1 MKEVVIVSGKGG
13 VGKTS
18 VAAALAILFQE
29 KNLNLVALDAD
40 VDAPNL
46 ALLLSAKDD
55 ERVEDEIEVSEK
67 AFILADRC
75 IYCGQCVES
84 CSENA
89 IMQPDLEEPPIIIPY
104 LCEGCGKCA
113 IICPEE
119 AIEIRAVKGGKIINS
134 KNKANGF
141 TIITGQ
147 IAIGETGSGKIV
159 TEIKKRGREEA
170 QRVNADVLLVDGAPG
185 TGCPVIAAITGAN
198 YVIIITEP
206 TPSAMKAFERITY
219 IAQHFPLGIGLVI
232 NKSDLHEPSKAQ
244 ILEIA
249 RKNNVEVLGEIPLD
263 KNVPYSI
270 GQAEPIVTYAPESPA
285 AVALKLIAERL
296 LQSLRFS

>member
-1 MKEVVIVSGKGG
+1 MKEVVVVSGKGG

-18 VAAALAILFQE
+18 VVAALAILFQE
-29 KNLNLVALDAD
+29 NNLNLVALDAD

-46 ALLLSAKDD
+46 ALLLSAKDGK
-55 ERVEDEIEVSEK
+55 RVEDEIEVSEK
-67 AFILADRC
+67 AFILADDC
-75 IYCGQCVES
+75 VHCGQCVES
-84 CSENA
+84 CDEHA
-89 IMQPDLEEPPIIIPY
+89 IVQPDLEEPPIIIRY

-113 IICPEE
+113 VICPET

-134 KNKANGF
+134 KNNANGF
-141 TIITGQ
+141 PIITGQ

-159 TEIKKRGREEA
+159 TEIKKRGREAA
-170 QRVNADVLLVDGAPG
+170 QKVNADVLLVDGAPG

-198 YVIIITEP
+198 YVIIVTEP

-219 IAQHFPLGIGLVI
+219 IAQHFPLEIGLVI
-232 NKSDLHEPSKAQ
+232 NKSDLYEPSKAQ

-249 RKNNVEVLGEIPLD
+249 RNNSVEILGEIPLD

-270 GQAEPIVTYAPESPA
+270 AQAEPIVTYAPESPA
-285 AVALKLIAERL
+285 ASALKLIAERL

>member
-1 MKEVVIVSGKGG
+1 MKEVVVVSGKGG

-18 VAAALAILFQE
+18 VTAALAILFQE
-29 KNLNLVALDAD
+29 NNLSLVALDAD

-46 ALLLSAKDD
+46 ALLLSAKDGK
-55 ERVEDEIEVSEK
+55 RVEDEIEVSEK
-67 AFILADRC
+67 AFILADNC
-75 IYCGQCVES
+75 VHCGQCVES
-84 CSENA
+84 CDEHA
-89 IMQPDLEEPPIIIPY
+89 IVQPDLEEPPIIIRY

-113 IICPEE
+113 VICPET

-134 KNKANGF
+134 KNNANGF
-141 TIITGQ
+141 PIITGQ
-147 IAIGETGSGKIV
+147 IVIGETGSGKIV

-170 QRVNADVLLVDGAPG
+170 QKVNADVLLVDGAPG

-198 YVIIITEP
+198 YVIIVTEP
-206 TPSAMKAFERITY
+206 TPSAMKAFERITH
-219 IAQHFPLGIGLVI
+219 IAQYFPLEIGLII

-249 RKNNVEVLGEIPLD
+249 RNNGVEILGEIPLD

-270 GQAEPIVTYAPESPA
+270 AQAEPIVTYAPESPA
-285 AVALKLIAERL
+285 ASALKLIAERL
-296 LQSLRFS
+296 LRSLRFS

>member
-1 MKEVVIVSGKGG
+1 MKEVVVVSGKGG

-18 VAAALAILFQE
+18 VVASLAILFQE
-29 KNLNLVALDAD
+29 NNLSLVALDAD

-46 ALLLSAKDD
+46 ALLLSAKDG

-67 AFILADRC
+67 AFILADHC
-75 IYCGQCVES
+75 THCGQCVES
-84 CSENA
+84 CGENA
-89 IMQPDLEEPPIIIPY
+89 ITQPDLEEPPIIIQY

-119 AIEIRAVKGGKIINS
+119 AIEIRAVKGGKVISS
-134 KNKANGF
+134 KHNTDGF
-141 TIITGQ
+141 PIITGQ
-147 IAIGETGSGKIV
+147 ISIGETGSGKIV

-170 QRVNADVLLVDGAPG
+170 QKVNADVLLVDGAPG

-198 YVIIITEP
+198 YVIIVTEP
-206 TPSAMKAFERITY
+206 TPSAMKAFERTTY
-219 IAQHFPLGIGLVI
+219 VAQHFPLEIGLII

-249 RKNNVEVLGEIPLD
+249 RKNNVEMLGEIPLD

-270 GQAEPIVTYAPESPA
+270 AHAEPIVTYAPESPA
-285 AVALKLIAERL
+285 ASAMKLIAERL
-296 LQSLRFS
+296 LKSLRFS

>member
-1 MKEVVIVSGKGG
+1 MKEVVVVSGKGG

-18 VAAALAILFQE
+18 VTASLAILFLE
-29 KNLNLVALDAD
+29 NNLNLVALDAD

-55 ERVEDEIEVSEK
+55 ESVEVEIEVSEK
-67 AFILADRC
+67 AFILADNC
-75 IYCGQCVES
+75 VHCGQCVEF
-84 CSENA
+84 CDEHA
-89 IMQPDLEEPPIIIPY
+89 IIQPDLEETPLIIRY

-113 IICPEE
+113 VICPEE

-134 KNKANGF
+134 KNNANGF
-141 TIITGQ
+141 SIITGQ

-170 QRVNADVLLVDGAPG
+170 QKVNADILLVDGAPG

-198 YVIIITEP
+198 YVIIVTEP
-206 TPSAMKAFERITY
+206 TPSAMKAFERIAY
-219 IAQHFPLGIGLVI
+219 IAQHFPLEIGLII
-232 NKSDLHEPSKAQ
+232 NKSDLHGPSKAQ

-249 RKNNVEVLGEIPLD
+249 RNNNVEILGEIPLD

-270 GQAEPIVTYAPESPA
+270 AQAEPIITYAPESPA
-285 AVALKLIAERL
+285 ASALKLIAERL
-296 LQSLRFS
+296 LRSLRFS